1 MNLELST
8 YHRRQQEEFRRFA
21 AEELDRGEHFPREN
35 LIKAARKGYMGLPLP
50 PEWGGRGEDFLCYA
64 LLVEELSRV
73 CAATGLIIA
82 VHTSVGTFPL
92 YYYGSEK
99 QKKRYLPGLA
109 GGELLG
115 AFALTEQQAGS
126 DAAALET
133 LARRTKDGYCL
144 DGCKLFIT
152 SGGEADLYTV
162 FATVNRDLGH
172 RGITAFLVEK
182 GFKGLHPGRP
192 ERKMG
197 LNRSSTSELR
207 MEDLQV
213 PLSNKLGKEGAG
225 FGIAMSLLDGGRIGI
240 AAQGLGLAGAA
251 VDFVAAH
258 LKQDRVMAGVTGEAA
273 SFILA
278 DLATRLQAARLLV
291 YRAAMSKDAGKKCS
305 AEAAMAK
312 YYTTDLA
319 VEAASRAIDL
329 CGPRAALADSFPTTC
344 LCDAKATQIYEG
356 TNQVQRMVVAR
367 ELLGK

>member
-1 MNLELST
+1 MKLVLST
-8 YHRRQQEEFRRFA
+8 YHRRRQKEFRRFA
-21 AEELDRGEHFPREN
+21 TGELDRGEHFPREN
-35 LIKAARKGYMGLPLP
+35 LLKSAREGYMGLPLP

-92 YYYGSEK
+92 YYYGSEE

-126 DAAALET
+126 DAASLET
-133 LARRTKDGYCL
+133 RARRTPDGYTL

-162 FATVNRDLGH
+162 FATVNRALGH

-182 GFKGLHPGRP
+182 GFKGFNPGRP
-192 ERKMG
+192 EKKMG

-207 MEDLQV
+207 MEEMQV
-213 PLSNKLGKEGAG
+213 PLSNRLGAEGAG
-225 FGIAMSLLDGGRIGI
+225 FAIAMSLLDGGRIGI

-251 VDFVAAH
+251 VDLMTAH
-258 LKQDRVMAGVTGEAA
+258 LGQNGARAETTAEAA

-329 CGPRAALADSFPTTC
+329 CGPRAALADSIPANC
-344 LCDAKATQIYEG
+344 LCDAKATQVYEG